1 MNEMNLELKLKL
13 HHIQFSQDDD
23 VLMMCMPSIN
33 LLSDSRGSLQRRASN
48 WIPTEWLQ
56 RQKLCAEGAQST
68 ALCWGQHQNG
78 LVHTSLPL
86 FATCDKMADYYYNT
100 V

>member
-1 MNEMNLELKLKL
+1 MNLELKLKL

-48 WIPTEWLQ
+48 
-56 RQKLCAEGAQST
+56 
-68 ALCWGQHQNG
+68 
-78 LVHTSLPL
+78 
-86 FATCDKMADYYYNT
+86 
-100 V
+100 